1 MKILTESILPF
12 LMTVRITDIIDILIV
27 AVAIYYLIKH
37 FRKTRVAQLMKGI
50 GIVLVVAYLAQWLQ
64 LNVISF
70 VMGNVIQIGLIAVI
84 IIFQPELRR
93 ALEHVGRSKF
103 SSWFSED
110 KSDYTDLVSEVCRA
124 SENMSKTNTGALIVF
139 ERSTSLDDLLTGGT
153 PINADVTS
161 ELLENIFVH
170 NTPLHDGAVI
180 IKNGKIYKAACVLP
194 LSSNRDLS
202 NECGTR
208 HRAGLGI
215 SEQSDC
221 VSLVVSEET
230 GKISVMNKGNMLR
243 NLSVANLGE
252 LLVKILEP
260 KEDVPVNVKKNIGFF
275 MLQKEKLSKKS
286 VKKDENP
293 K

>member
-1 MKILTESILPF
+1 
-12 LMTVRITDIIDILIV
+12 
-27 AVAIYYLIKH
+27 
-37 FRKTRVAQLMKGI
+37 MKGI